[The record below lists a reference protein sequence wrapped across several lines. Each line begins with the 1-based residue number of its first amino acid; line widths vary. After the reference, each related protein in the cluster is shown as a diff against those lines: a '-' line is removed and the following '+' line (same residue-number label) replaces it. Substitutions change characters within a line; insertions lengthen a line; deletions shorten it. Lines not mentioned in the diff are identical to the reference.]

1 MTTNNIIQVYNNIFL
16 GTYLN
21 SLYIHKLNDKKI
33 SCIIFIGSVN
43 KSEYI
48 LNKYIQNNIDHNFIE
63 IDNDIDSIDLI
74 MNKFIKIIKLNS
86 SKKILIHCSKG
97 FSLSVYVIIFYYIN
111 LLSCKKKISKNNFI
125 TVNLLNL
132 LYLKNNRITVSDH
145 YINLLL
151 LKEQKLGN
159 I

>member
-1 MTTNNIIQVYNNIFL
+1 MNNIIQVYNNIFL

-48 LNKYIQNNIDHNFIE
+48 LNKYIQN